1 MLPRSG
7 PLAALY
13 RPLTALSRSRGA
25 STTHLE
31 ERARRVYLVRDSTTR
46 LYWCDPYLVRSSGDP
61 RREWRPRR
69 YSWAFPTRAAAASR
83 IEDVGLES
91 RLEIVESEPP
101 PRVLLVLLDLVLE
114 GCSTLLEFRV
124 RARTRA
130 SRNTCTVQLLHSATI
145 ADCKYWPATEQM
157 FGRPHP
163 GISALSAVSTYNL
176 DRDLHAQPRPK
187 PQPAISTRHH
197 TGTDKSCH
205 FQ

>member
-13 RPLTALSRSRGA
+13 RPLAARSRSRGA
-25 STTHLE
+25 STAHLE
-31 ERARRVYLVRDSTTR
+31 ERARRVFLVRDSTTR
-46 LYWCDPYLVRSSGDP
+46 LYWCDPYLLHSGGDP

-101 PRVLLVLLDLVLE
+101 PRVLLDLVLE

-130 SRNTCTVQLLHSATI
+130 SRNTCAVQLLHSATI
-145 ADCKYWPATEQM
+145 ADCKYRPATEQM
-157 FGRPHP
+157 FGRLPP

-176 DRDLHAQPRPK
+176 DRAPHAQPRPK
-187 PQPAISTRHH
+187 PQPAISIRHR
-197 TGTDKSCH
+197 TGIGKSCRCR
-205 FQ
+205 